1 MEGSWDKWF
10 PESDRSDEIKP
21 AKAVLQDARRF
32 LNEQLPKLGK
42 GVRGELDAIIRH
54 DQSLIESTLENK
66 EDLIEHISSMP
77 LDQLSDYVDSRVI
90 QMRRAGEELN
100 QRRASGFHRQAKRFQ
115 DFAVTF
121 SRFLHAYSGIV
132 SIMQNADLQYGN
144 VAFATLSLLFATIK
158 VKADAEESIQTCI
171 RHISDRLPDFKIYQ
185 RIYPDRELGLMLS
198 EAYRSIIIFARE
210 VTVHFQLPKFTRY
223 TRHITG
229 AADFQLM
236 EKDIREK
243 SSSISERCSVL
254 LAEKIDR
261 LTKDNQML
269 HEREDERVIRE
280 MAKKLNLENYQT
292 ESMRKQLMEDQHI
305 LRHQFGGDRRRQK
318 MDAQRFMS
326 TTEGQYWKDP
336 GRMLLLLFGRNE
348 TSSSNTNSW
357 LSLVAAELAEEH
369 FQVNNS
375 IAYETCDRSSTLELT
390 LSRLIF
396 QLLERN
402 PAVIR
407 RADDF
412 REVDTQI
419 SRNGDR
425 SERVEALRMA
435 LLRIINLYDG
445 RVHII
450 LNRPDLCEAQ
460 SESDE
465 SCTEYIN
472 TMLSL
477 VKETKTELK
486 IMIVVRSEFWKLEK
500 NRGGI
505 DGADL
510 EIFHE
515 VRLDQGLLR
524 RDSDIG

>member
-21 AKAVLQDARRF
+21 ARAVLQDAQNF

-42 GVRGELDAIIRH
+42 GVRGELNAIIRH
-54 DQSLIESTLENK
+54 DQSLVESTLENK
-66 EDLIEHISSMP
+66 EDLIEHISSMQ
-77 LDQLSDYVDSRVI
+77 LEQLSDYVDFRVDR
-90 QMRRAGEELN
+90 MRRAGEELN
-100 QRRASGFHRQAKRFQ
+100 QRRASGFHRQAKRLQ

-121 SRFLHAYSGIV
+121 SRFLRAYSGIV
-132 SIMQNADLQYGN
+132 SIMQNADFQYGN

-158 VKADAEESIQTCI
+158 VKADAEESIHTCI
-171 RHISDRLPDFKIYQ
+171 LHISDRMPDFKVYQ
-185 RIYPDRELGLMLS
+185 RIYPDRSLGLMLS
-198 EAYRSIIIFARE
+198 EAYRSIILFARE
-210 VTVHFQLPKFTRY
+210 VTVHFQLPRLMRY

-229 AADFQLM
+229 VADFQLM
-236 EKDIREK
+236 EKEIREK

-261 LTKDNQML
+261 LTQDNKML

-280 MAKKLNLENYQT
+280 MARNLNLESYQT
-292 ESMRKQLMEDQHI
+292 ESMRKQLTEDQHI
-305 LRHQFGGDRRRQK
+305 LRHQFIGDRRRQN
-318 MDAQRFMS
+318 MNAQRFMS
-326 TTEGQYWKDP
+326 TADGQYWKSP
-336 GRMLLLLFGRNE
+336 GSRLLLLSGRNE
-348 TSSSNTNSW
+348 ISSSSTNSW
-357 LSLVAAELAEEH
+357 LSLVAVELAEKH
-369 FQVNNS
+369 FQVNDS
-375 IAYETCDRSSTLELT
+375 IAYESCDRSSTLELT

-396 QLLERN
+396 QLLERD

-407 RADDF
+407 RAEDF
-412 REVDTQI
+412 REIDTQI
-419 SRNGDR
+419 SQNGDQ

-445 RVHII
+445 AVYII
-450 LNRPDLCEAQ
+450 LNRPELCEAQ
-460 SESDE
+460 EDE
-465 SCTEYIN
+465 SCKDYIN

-477 VKETKTELK
+477 VKEAKTELK
-486 IMIVVRSEFWKLEK
+486 IMVVVRSELWNLEK
-500 NRGGI
+500 NRKAI
-505 DGADL
+505 DDADL